1 MRSDDPAIQQ
11 ASSLR
16 DTSSRERQRWH
27 VTVFMR
33 RSEPFSVQRA
43 YVADQYSDADK
54 LRIRIETHRLYSQG
68 TESLTGDI
76 LDALALAPG
85 LSLLDVGCG
94 SGKWQA
100 RLAARGVVTVGL
112 DLMPGMLQAAR
123 GAGAGLEPR
132 PQLICA
138 DAQAMPFQA
147 ATFDR
152 VLCSGVL
159 YHVADCRR
167 ALAEMRRVLRPGGL
181 AVISTNG
188 ADTMARLNE
197 LHADAARALGYTPM
211 RISGERGH
219 FSMGDLALVQSVFSS
234 AERYLLEGALV
245 FAEADPAVQFY
256 ATNRIDGIENR
267 PPDKRHRAELV
278 PLVRKRIEAIIE
290 REGEFRVPKSVGW
303 FVAHA

>member
-1 MRSDDPAIQQ
+1 
-11 ASSLR
+11 
-16 DTSSRERQRWH
+16 
-27 VTVFMR
+27 
-33 RSEPFSVQRA
+33 VQRT
-43 YVADQYSDADK
+43 YLADQYSDADK
-54 LRIRIETHRLYSQG
+54 LRIRIETHRRYSEG
-68 TESLTGDI
+68 TETLTDDI

-94 SGKWQA
+94 SGEWHA
-100 RLAARGVVTVGL
+100 RLAAGRVVTVGL

-123 GAGAGLEPR
+123 VAGAGLEPR
-132 PQLICA
+132 PELICA
-138 DAQAMPFQA
+138 DAQAIPFQA

-159 YHVADCRR
+159 YHVPDCRT

-188 ADTMARLNE
+188 ADTMERLSK
-197 LHADAARALGYTPM
+197 LHADASRALGYTPT
-211 RISGERGH
+211 RVSGERGH
-219 FSMGDLALVQSVFSS
+219 FSMNDLPLVQSVFPS
-234 AERYLLEGALV
+234 AKRHLLEGALV
-245 FAEADPAVQFY
+245 FAEAEPAVRFY

-267 PPDKRHRAELV
+267 PSDNRHRAELV

-290 REGEFRVPKSVGW
+290 REGAFRVPKSVGW

>member
-33 RSEPFSVQRA
+33 RSEPLSVQRV

-68 TESLTGDI
+68 TESLTDDI

-112 DLMPGMLQAAR
+112 DLMPGMVQAAR
-123 GAGAGLEPR
+123 GAEVGLEPR

-138 DAQAMPFQA
+138 DAQALPFQA

-152 VLCSGVL
+152 VLCSAVL

-197 LHADAARALGYTPM
+197 LHAEEARALGYTPM
-211 RISGERGH
+211 RIYGAGGAY
-219 FSMGDLALVQSVFSS
+219 SM
-234 AERYLLEGALV
+234 GALV
-245 FAEADPAVQFY
+245 MVQREFSF
-256 ATNRIDGIENR
+256 T
-267 PPDKRHRAELV
+267 DK
-278 PLVRKRIEAIIE
+278 
-290 REGEFRVPKSVGW
+290 
-303 FVAHA
+303 